1 MSIIYVVQ
9 IVIAIALVLAILLQ
23 VRSQDIGL
31 FGASTSVFR
40 ARRGFEKI
48 VFQTTIILA
57 IVFVILAIAG
67 ARLSQIN
74 M

>member
-57 IVFVILAIAG
+57 IIFVILAIVG
-67 ARLSQIN
+67 ARVSQTN

>member
-1 MSIIYVVQ
+1 MNIIYVVQ
-9 IVIAIALVLAILLQ
+9 IIIAIALVLAILLQ

-48 VFQTTIILA
+48 VFQTTIILS
-57 IVFVILAIAG
+57 IIFVILAIAG

-74 M
+74 A

>member
-1 MSIIYVVQ
+1 MNIIYIVQ
-9 IVIAIALVLAILLQ
+9 IIIAIALVLAILLQ

-57 IVFVILAIAG
+57 ILFVILAIAG

>member
-1 MSIIYVVQ
+1 VNIIYVVQ
-9 IVIAIALVLAILLQ
+9 IIIAIALVLAILLQ

-48 VFQTTIILA
+48 VFQTTIILS
-57 IVFVILAIAG
+57 IIFVILAIAG

-74 M
+74 A

>member
-1 MSIIYVVQ
+1 MNIIYIVQ
-9 IVIAIALVLAILLQ
+9 IIIAIALVLAILLQ

-57 IVFVILAIAG
+57 IIFVILAIAG

>member
-1 MSIIYVVQ
+1 MNIIYVVQ
-9 IVIAIALVLAILLQ
+9 IIIAIALVLAILLQ

-48 VFQTTIILA
+48 VFQTTIILS
-57 IVFVILAIAG
+57 IIFVILAIAG

-74 M
+74 V

>member
-1 MSIIYVVQ
+1 VNIIYIVQ
-9 IVIAIALVLAILLQ
+9 IIIAIALVLAILLQ

-57 IVFVILAIAG
+57 ILFVILAIAG